1 MRNFSL
7 FLLFAVLAFSACRAR
22 KDGAGSSG
30 SSANAGAAAGTSSS
44 SSAESKSSSASG
56 TGKSKHVLDGTW
68 VFESMPGKKFDVK
81 DLFPNQL
88 PEVTF
93 SISAGQLNGFAGC
106 NRFAGKV
113 NINGDKMTISDLAL
127 LTRTACPTMG
137 DDAFMGVLQG
147 VTRFVVNGGQLSL
160 YNYNF
165 EMLKL
170 KKGGR

>member
-1 MRNFSL
+1 
-7 FLLFAVLAFSACRAR
+7 
-22 KDGAGSSG
+22 
-30 SSANAGAAAGTSSS
+30 
-44 SSAESKSSSASG
+44 
-56 TGKSKHVLDGTW
+56 
-68 VFESMPGKKFDVK
+68 MPGKKFDVK

-137 DDAFMGVLQG
+137 DDAFTGVLQG

-160 YNYNF
+160 YNHNF
-165 EMLKL
+165 EMLKM